1 MTPPPPGQQATAERH
16 AALTPLLERVFPRHQ
31 SCDDDGAVWVT
42 TGLTPDMRRLAPNH
56 HEVTGT
62 CCACDKPTAPT
73 APAVVLDPFGG
84 TGTVA
89 LVARALGRYGV
100 SCDLSG
106 DYQRLAK
113 WRIWQ
118 SGQAARVAAKTDG
131 ERQGDLFG
139 ATA

>member
-1 MTPPPPGQQATAERH
+1 M
-16 AALTPLLERVFPRHQ
+16 
-31 SCDDDGAVWVT
+31 
-42 TGLTPDMRRLAPNH
+42 
-56 HEVTGT
+56 
-62 CCACDKPTAPT
+62 
-73 APAVVLDPFGG
+73 
-84 TGTVA
+84 
-89 LVARALGRYGV
+89 VARALGRYGV

-139 ATA
+139 AIA